1 MGRNT
6 MQFFEKYNQYLA
18 AIVILLIGFFSFL
31 NFPAEMAYHK
41 GADEG
46 NYYRQAKLLTTH
58 GWDGLNIIAND
69 FINTPKLHDTPHPL
83 RLGSIVASAAFIH
96 IHDAYSS
103 LSFLSLCNFLL
114 LLIATYLFVRKYWG
128 GTLALFTLILLAV
141 SPIELALSRRA
152 LMDSFAMT
160 TAAFSFFTFM
170 QMIDKEGLPSIAWFV
185 VTFMLALLV
194 KETAI
199 LLLPFYTLVLI
210 YLKSSKKIHYDWLVL
225 FLCVSLP
232 VLLMA
237 LIDFSIYGFDRM
249 ITILTIIKKP
259 SPYSALWGQ
268 GPWYRYLADFL
279 ILSPYVFLLAA
290 AYLGIVCVSK
300 QTDMRVLLILMLAI
314 YLLLAYSFLSKNV
327 RYCLLLDVPI
337 RFFAASM
344 LVLIFHRFSQF
355 RWLPF
360 LGLGLLIFLDLY
372 QFHFYFITNTIYDT
386 ISYNLLMAN
395 HMICCMRS

>member
-1 MGRNT
+1 MV
-6 MQFFEKYNQYLA
+6 FFEKYNQYLA
-18 AIVILLIGFFSFL
+18 ALVILLIGVFSFL
-31 NFPAEMAYHK
+31 NFPAESAYHK

-46 NYYRQAKLLTTH
+46 NYYRQAKLLSTH
-58 GWDGLNIIAND
+58 GWAGFNNIAND
-69 FINTPKLHDTPHPL
+69 FINTPNLHDTPHPL
-83 RLGSIVASAAFIH
+83 RLGSTLVSALFVH
-96 IHDAYSS
+96 IHDAYST
-103 LSFLSLCNFLL
+103 LSFLSLFNFLL
-114 LLIATYLFVRKYWG
+114 LLMGTYLFVKKYWG

-160 TAAFSFFTFM
+160 TAAFSFFAFM
-170 QMIDKEGLPSIAWFV
+170 QMIDKEGLRNSALFV
-185 VTFMLALLV
+185 LSFMLALLV

-210 YLKSSKKIHYDWLVL
+210 YLKSSKKIHYEWLVL

-232 VLLMA
+232 VLLVA
-237 LIDFSIYGFDRM
+237 LIDLSIYGLDRV
-249 ITILTIIKKP
+249 ITILTIIKQP

-279 ILSPYVFLLAA
+279 ILSPYAFLLAV
-290 AYLGIVCVSK
+290 AYLGTVIVSK
-300 QTDMRVLLILMLAI
+300 QTDMRVLLIAMLTI
-314 YLLLAYSFLSKNV
+314 YLLFAYSFLSKNI